1 MRRLSRTLLA
11 LSAAT
16 ALGSPTIAAPMPA
29 PATLSFTT
37 LGTNSGPIPRKD
49 RSEPANLIRYGDQL
63 ILADVGDG
71 AAEQLAKAGVGID
84 QVQTVVISH
93 LHFDHT
99 GGLFAFLAL
108 RYQTSGQNPV
118 TLYGPP
124 GTAETVKRLFA
135 AMEYGGYA
143 IQTMRMSGGPD
154 AGVSVVEVQDGTTF
168 NAGDVKITATAN
180 SHYVTLKPGAEPRP
194 VSLSF
199 RFDAPGRS
207 ILYTGD
213 TGPSAKV
220 EQACKGVD
228 LLVSEMMDPGLAIAR
243 IKIARPGGPP
253 AIYDLVEDHF
263 RREHLSPTEVGK
275 LATACGAKSVVV
287 THNAL
292 ERDELEGARRG
303 VAAQFKGK
311 VVFAEDMQTF

>member
-1 MRRLSRTLLA
+1 MRIPVRTLLA
-11 LSAAT
+11 ACASAMLALPT
-16 ALGSPTIAAPMPA
+16 AAAPPA
-29 PATLSFTT
+29 PALSFTT

-84 QVQTVVISH
+84 QVQTVLISH

-108 RYQTSGQNPV
+108 RYQTSGPNPV
-118 TLYGPP
+118 TIYGPP
-124 GTAETVKRLFA
+124 GTRETVTRLFA
-135 AMEYGGYA
+135 AMEPGGHA
-143 IQTMRMSGGPD
+143 IQTMRMAGGPD
-154 AGVSVVEVQDGTTF
+154 AGVKVVEIDDGATF
-168 NAGDVKITATAN
+168 SAGDVKITATDN
-180 SHYVTLKPGAEPRP
+180 SHYVTLKSPAQPRP

-220 EQACKGVD
+220 EQLCKGVD
-228 LLVSEMMDPGLAIAR
+228 LLVSEMMDPALAIAR
-243 IKIARPGGPP
+243 IKVNRPGGPP

-275 LATACGAKSVVV
+275 LAKACGAKTVVA
-287 THNAL
+287 THNSL
-292 ERDELEGARRG
+292 ERDELAGARKAI
-303 VAAQFKGK
+303 AAEFKGRI
-311 VVFAEDMQTF
+311 VLAEDLQTF

>member
-1 MRRLSRTLLA
+1 MRRL
-11 LSAAT
+11 AT
-16 ALGSPTIAAPMPA
+16 ALIAISTSLTLAAPA
-29 PATLSFTT
+29 SAAAATLSFTT

-49 RSEPANLIRYGDQL
+49 RSEPANLIRHGDQY

-84 QVQTVVISH
+84 QIQTVLISH

-99 GGLFAFLAL
+99 GGLFAFLSL
-108 RYQTSGQNPV
+108 RFQTSGATPV
-118 TLYGPP
+118 TIYGPVGTRETITNLYKAMGP
-124 GTAETVKRLFA
+124 GGA
-135 AMEYGGYA
+135 A

-154 AGVSVVEVQDGTTF
+154 SGVKIVEIGDGSTFSAGE
-168 NAGDVKITATAN
+168 VKITATDN
-180 SHYVTLKPGAEPRP
+180 SHYVTLKSPAEPHP

-220 EQACKGVD
+220 EALCKGVD
-228 LLVSEMMDPGLAIAR
+228 LLVSEMMDPALAIAR
-243 IKIARPGGPP
+243 IKITRPGGPP

-275 LATACGAKSVVV
+275 LATACGAKTVVA
-287 THNAL
+287 THISL
-292 ERDELEGARRG
+292 ERDELANARKQI
-303 VAAQFKGK
+303 AAGFKGK
-311 VVFAEDMQTF
+311 IILAEDLQTF

>member
-1 MRRLSRTLLA
+1 MHRLSLTLLA
-11 LSAAT
+11 VCAAT
-16 ALGSPTIAAPMPA
+16 ALATPAAAA
-29 PATLSFTT
+29 PATLTFTT

-49 RSEPANLIRYGDQL
+49 RSEPANLLRYGDQL

-84 QVQTVVISH
+84 QVQTVLISH

-99 GGLFAFLAL
+99 GGLFAFLSL
-108 RYQTSGQNPV
+108 RYQTSGPNPV
-118 TLYGPP
+118 TIYGPP
-124 GTAETVKRLFA
+124 GTRETVTRLFA
-135 AMEYGGYA
+135 AMEHGGHA
-143 IQTMRMSGGPD
+143 IQTMRLSGGPD
-154 AGVSVVEVQDGTTF
+154 AGVKVVEIQDGATF
-168 NAGDVKITATAN
+168 KAGDVKVMATEN
-180 SHYVTLKPGAEPRP
+180 SHYVTLKPGAHPRP

-228 LLVSEMMDPGLAIAR
+228 LLVSEMMDPALAIAR
-243 IKIARPGGPP
+243 IKVNRPGGPP

-263 RREHLSPTEVGK
+263 RREHLSPSEVGK
-275 LATACGAKSVVV
+275 LATACGAKTVVA
-287 THNAL
+287 THNSL
-292 ERDELEGARRG
+292 ERDELDGARKA
-303 VAAQFKGK
+303 VATQFKGR
-311 VVFAEDMQTF
+311 VVLAEDLQTF

>member
-1 MRRLSRTLLA
+1 MRRLASALIA
-11 LSAAT
+11 LSACAVAAT
-16 ALGSPTIAAPMPA
+16 PAAAAPPA
-29 PATLSFTT
+29 LTFTT

-49 RSEPANLIRYGDQL
+49 RSEPANLIRHGDQL

-71 AAEQLAKAGVGID
+71 AAEQLAKAGVAID
-84 QVQTVVISH
+84 DIQTVLISH

-108 RYQTSGQNPV
+108 RYQTSGPNPV
-118 TLYGPP
+118 TIYGPP
-124 GTAETVKRLFA
+124 GTRETVTRLFA
-135 AMEYGGYA
+135 AMEHGGHA
-143 IQTMRMSGGPD
+143 IQTMRMAGGPD
-154 AGVSVVEVQDGTTF
+154 AGVTVVEVEDGATF
-168 NAGDVKITATAN
+168 NAGDVRISATSN
-180 SHYVTLKPGAEPRP
+180 SHYVTLKSKAEPQP
-194 VSLSF
+194 LSLSF

-228 LLVSEMMDPGLAIAR
+228 LLVSEMMDPALAIAR
-243 IKIARPGGPP
+243 IKITRPGGPP

-275 LATACGAKSVVV
+275 LATACGAKTVVA
-287 THNAL
+287 THISL
-292 ERDELEGARRG
+292 ERDELANARKQI
-303 VAAQFKGK
+303 AAGFKGK
-311 VVFAEDMQTF
+311 VVLAEDLQTF

>member
-1 MRRLSRTLLA
+1 MRRL
-11 LSAAT
+11 AT
-16 ALGSPTIAAPMPA
+16 ALIALSTSLALAAPASAA

-49 RSEPANLIRYGDQL
+49 RSEPANLIRHGDQY

-84 QVQTVVISH
+84 QIQTVLISH

-99 GGLFAFLAL
+99 GGLFAFLSL
-108 RYQTSGQNPV
+108 RFQTSGATPV
-118 TLYGPP
+118 TIYGPVGTRETIANLYKAMGP
-124 GTAETVKRLFA
+124 GGA
-135 AMEYGGYA
+135 A
-143 IQTMRMSGGPD
+143 IQTMRMAGGPESGIKIVEIGD
-154 AGVSVVEVQDGTTF
+154 GSTFRAGE
-168 NAGDVKITATAN
+168 VKITATDN
-180 SHYVTLKPGAEPRP
+180 SHYVTLKSPAEPHP

-220 EQACKGVD
+220 EALCKGVD
-228 LLVSEMMDPGLAIAR
+228 LLVSEMMDPALAIAR
-243 IKIARPGGPP
+243 IKINRPGGPP

-275 LATACGAKSVVV
+275 LATACGAKTVVA
-287 THNAL
+287 THISL
-292 ERDELEGARRG
+292 ERDELAGARKG
-303 VAAQFKGK
+303 IATQFKGRI
-311 VVFAEDMQTF
+311 VLAEDLQTF

>member
-11 LSAAT
+11 LSACA
-16 ALGSPTIAAPMPA
+16 ALGTPALAAPA

-84 QVQTVVISH
+84 QVQTVLISH

-108 RYQTSGQNPV
+108 RYQTSGPNPV
-118 TLYGPP
+118 TIYGPP
-124 GTAETVKRLFA
+124 GTAETVKRLYA
-135 AMEYGGYA
+135 AMEHGGHA

-154 AGVSVVEVQDGTTF
+154 AGVKVVEIQDGATF
-168 NAGDVKITATAN
+168 NAGDVKITATEN
-180 SHYVTLKPGAEPRP
+180 SHYVTLKPGADPRP
-194 VSLSF
+194 VSLSL

-213 TGPSAKV
+213 TGPSPKV

-243 IKIARPGGPP
+243 IKVTRPGGPP

-275 LATACGAKSVVV
+275 LATACGAKTVAV
-287 THNAL
+287 THNSL
-292 ERDELEGARRG
+292 ERDGLDGARKG
-303 VAAQFKGK
+303 IAAQFKGK
-311 VVFAEDMQTF
+311 VLLAEDLQAF

>member
-1 MRRLSRTLLA
+1 MRLPTRTLLA
-11 LSAAT
+11 ACAGAMLALPAA
-16 ALGSPTIAAPMPA
+16 AAPPA
-29 PATLSFTT
+29 PALSFTT

-49 RSEPANLIRYGDQL
+49 RSEPANLVRYGDQL

-71 AAEQLAKAGVGID
+71 AAEQLAKAGIGID
-84 QVQTVVISH
+84 QVQTVLISH

-108 RYQTSGQNPV
+108 RYQTSGPNPV
-118 TLYGPP
+118 TIYGPP
-124 GTAETVKRLFA
+124 GTRETVIRLFA
-135 AMEYGGYA
+135 AMEPGGHA

-154 AGVSVVEVQDGTTF
+154 AGVKVVEIQDGTTF
-168 NAGDVKITATAN
+168 NAGDVKITAAEN
-180 SHYVTLKPGAEPRP
+180 SHYVTLKPGADPRP

-213 TGPSAKV
+213 TGPSTKV
-220 EQACKGVD
+220 EQLCKGVD
-228 LLVSEMMDPGLAIAR
+228 LLVSEMMDPALAIAR
-243 IKIARPGGPP
+243 IKVNRPGGPP

-275 LATACGAKSVVV
+275 LAAACGAKTVVA
-287 THNAL
+287 THNSL
-292 ERDELEGARRG
+292 ERDELAGARKAI
-303 VAAQFKGK
+303 AAEFKGRI
-311 VVFAEDMQTF
+311 VLAEDLQTF